1 MNANDDSVRKY
12 TREAWHTLSRQVLSS
27 TGKRLMNLGPYLDT
41 NVLIYAISEAD
52 PGIRLQESTGPGGL
66 D

>member
-1 MNANDDSVRKY
+1 
-12 TREAWHTLSRQVLSS
+12 
-27 TGKRLMNLGPYLDT
+27 MNLGPYLDT